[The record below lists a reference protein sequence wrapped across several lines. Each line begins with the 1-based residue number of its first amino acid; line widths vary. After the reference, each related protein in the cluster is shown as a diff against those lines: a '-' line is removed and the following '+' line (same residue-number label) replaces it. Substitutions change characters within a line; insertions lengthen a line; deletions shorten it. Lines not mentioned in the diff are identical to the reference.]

1 VEIMKRLFLVLTA
14 SIAVLCMSPSA
25 GLCDY
30 HHGGE
35 NDSPNFLAVYPDKA
49 GSKVDS
55 CALCHTGGSY
65 KNDSGKT
72 VTLGSC
78 QWCHYKYG
86 INAPHGD
93 VLQTLN
99 SYGTDYLNHGRGK
112 SAISAIEG
120 LDSDGDGYTNLAEI
134 LASSYPGD
142 ATDNPSKVSAPS
154 RIYTR
159 AQLMALPQHTQF
171 LLMNT
176 TRQVDSYATY
186 TGVPMKDLLDDAGI
200 LPGATGIMVFAPDGF
215 SMSHP
220 LEYDASVSTNYHVY
234 GNDPRAP
241 AGQSYQYPPATY
253 YYDPQAD
260 VSLNQASGWCDYTS
274 PACAGRSNGDSITV
288 TGGLNAILAIQREG
302 AFLDTGV
309 LNTENTLDG
318 EGPFRVVVPQKNP
331 GPPDQS
337 KTSSVQAVK
346 WPFDGV
352 NGDHNAGACTRSVTI
367 IKVLPLPA
375 GTTDINTMEAGWAYV
390 DSNKIVVYGAIE
402 GSDSNGNG
410 ILDSEEHV
418 PGTDYYNDPS
428 SAYPRHAKGTD
439 HVLIHTLKGALAN
452 VQVMSDDDPGISQTG
467 KPSLQFPY
475 GAFKFQIT
483 GLSAGESV
491 TLAMTFPKAVPSGS
505 HYYKISPSGAWT
517 EVPFTQ
523 GSDNKTIMMTLK
535 DGDPATDADG
545 QVNGTILDP
554 GALGTPAESS
564 SSGGGGL
571 CFITMSSHGPWNPH
585 AWMTLSIML
594 LLLVG
599 SWLRIRSHSSE

>member
-1 VEIMKRLFLVLTA
+1 M
-14 SIAVLCMSPSA
+14 
-25 GLCDY
+25 
-30 HHGGE
+30 
-35 NDSPNFLAVYPDKA
+35 
-49 GSKVDS
+49 
-55 CALCHTGGSY
+55 
-65 KNDSGKT
+65 
-72 VTLGSC
+72 
-78 QWCHYKYG
+78 
-86 INAPHGD
+86 
-93 VLQTLN
+93 
-99 SYGTDYLNHGRGK
+99 
-112 SAISAIEG
+112 
-120 LDSDGDGYTNLAEI
+120 
-134 LASSYPGD
+134 
-142 ATDNPSKVSAPS
+142 
-154 RIYTR
+154 
-159 AQLMALPQHTQF
+159 
-171 LLMNT
+171 
-176 TRQVDSYATY
+176 
-186 TGVPMKDLLDDAGI
+186 
-200 LPGATGIMVFAPDGF
+200 
-215 SMSHP
+215 
-220 LEYDASVSTNYHVY
+220 
-234 GNDPRAP
+234 
-241 AGQSYQYPPATY
+241 
-253 YYDPQAD
+253 
-260 VSLNQASGWCDYTS
+260 
-274 PACAGRSNGDSITV
+274 
-288 TGGLNAILAIQREG
+288 
-302 AFLDTGV
+302 
-309 LNTENTLDG
+309 
-318 EGPFRVVVPQKNP
+318 PQKNP